1 VASAARR
8 LERGSFDGPVGRGA
22 ERIWQA
28 ISATRVARPL
38 VLPPGVRTIA
48 IGGATLGGSGK
59 TPLSILCAE
68 LASRAGAKVALV
80 GHAFRA
86 SPERARIVL
95 PEDDVACVGDEALVC
110 ARRLF
115 AVATVVVGPTRQS
128 AIDHAA
134 ACGAEVIVLDGVSQA
149 SPRRVDLALLALQI
163 PNPWGAGACPPRGDL
178 RAPRSALL
186 GACDRSVGIGDA
198 PDCDVFMKSRGA
210 WDGTRY
216 VDYDELSA
224 LRLGLVTSLARPGR
238 VSAWLGRRG
247 VVPEVVLSGGDHRA
261 VSTRAMREAG
271 KGLDA
276 WVATEKCLTNLP
288 GSAGLPVFT
297 LDYKAFATPSFA
309 RELATALTRQT
320 SGHRLE
326 QSEFLPCAL
335 GTEPRPWG
343 P

>member
-1 VASAARR
+1 MASAARR

-22 ERIWQA
+22 ERIWKA
-28 ISATRVARPL
+28 VSATRVARPL

-68 LASRAGAKVALV
+68 LASKTGAKVALV

-86 SPERARIVL
+86 SPGRARIVRS
-95 PEDDVACVGDEALVC
+95 EDDVACVGDEALVC

-115 AVATVVVGPTRQS
+115 GVATVVVGPTRQS
-128 AIDHAA
+128 ALDHAA
-134 ACGAEVIVLDGVSQA
+134 SCGAEVIVLDGVAQT
-149 SPRRVDLALLALQI
+149 SPRRVDLAFLALQI
-163 PNPWGAGACPPRGDL
+163 PQPWGAGACPPRGDL

-186 GACDRSVGIGDA
+186 AACDRSVRIGEE

-224 LRLGLVTSLARPGR
+224 LHLGLVTSLARPGR

-247 VVPEVVLSGGDHRA
+247 VVPKVVLSGGDHRA
-261 VSTRAMREAG
+261 VSARAMRAAG

-276 WVATEKCLTNLP
+276 WVATEKCATHLP
-288 GSAGLPVFT
+288 RSLGPPVFS
-297 LDYKAFATPSFA
+297 LEYEAFPSLSFA
-309 RELATALTRQT
+309 RALATALTSQT

-326 QSEFLPCAL
+326 SSEFLPCAL